1 MTRLITLT
9 PQKTPHRE
17 NTHEKVPHID
27 PLGRGSEMNTCDKR
41 DEGQVLGR
49 DTKGQVLLARYHGD
63 GYLARPFE
71 YNTSSWPI
79 GIVDECRILA

>member
-1 MTRLITLT
+1 
-9 PQKTPHRE
+9 
-17 NTHEKVPHID
+17 
-27 PLGRGSEMNTCDKR
+27 MNTRDKW

-49 DTKGQVLLARYHGD
+49 DTKGQVLLARYHGHGQVNVD
-63 GYLARPFE
+63 GYFARPFE